1 MFTTY
6 FLKTC
11 GALIFQTV
19 HFNRRNEP
27 KLASYSLHDIF
38 HQINAVLF
46 TNIKDIK
53 INYLKFLKHTLLLD
67 IFAVFFAF
75 NCSSN
80 NREKRK
86 RFSAIIF

>member
-11 GALIFQTV
+11 GALFFKPFILIEETN
-19 HFNRRNEP
+19 H
-27 KLASYSLHDIF
+27 SLHDLF

-53 INYLKFLKHTLLLD
+53 INYLKFLKHTILLD

-80 NREKRK
+80 NRERRK